1 MKKIDLVNIITKKSD
16 INKNDVSQV
25 INLFIEEINAALIDG
40 HNVYLRGFG
49 SFTLKKR
56 EKKVARN
63 ITKKESVI
71 VPAHTVPSFKACKEL
86 KKNVSEKN
94 PC

>member
-1 MKKIDLVNIITKKSD
+1 MKKIDLVNTITKKSD

-25 INLFIEEINAALIDG
+25 INLFIEEINAALIHG
-40 HNVYLRGFG
+40 NNVYLRGFG

-63 ITKKESVI
+63 IIKKKSVI
-71 VPAHTVPSFKACKEL
+71 VPAHTAPSFKACKKL
-86 KKNVSEKN
+86 KKNVSDKN

>member
-1 MKKIDLVNIITKKSD
+1 MKKIDLVNTIIKKSE

-25 INLFIEEINAALIDG
+25 VDLFIKEINAALING
-40 HNVYLRGFG
+40 NNVYLRGFG

-56 EKKVARN
+56 AKKVARN
-63 ITKKESVI
+63 ITKKTSVI
-71 VPAHTVPSFKACKEL
+71 VPARTVPSFKACKEL

-94 PC
+94 PL